1 MAANNERMSILS
13 DESGILEILAGR
25 YSNGVPNLDLFLQGH
40 AGSPVKVNR
49 GSRPSIVWIR
59 PLDPWIIAPA

>member
-13 DESGILEILAGR
+13 DESGIFDILAGR

-49 GSRPSIVWIR
+49 GSRP
-59 PLDPWIIAPA
+59 PIAMESPA